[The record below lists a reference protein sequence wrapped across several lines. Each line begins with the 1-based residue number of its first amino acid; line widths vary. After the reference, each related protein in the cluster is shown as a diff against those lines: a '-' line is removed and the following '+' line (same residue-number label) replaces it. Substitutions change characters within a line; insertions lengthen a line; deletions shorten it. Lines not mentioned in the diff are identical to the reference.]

1 LASGSQSPNG
11 QNKIWDI
18 NGGNQSNKTFNAGST
33 VYALT
38 VLPNGFLAS
47 GSGFSDGQI
56 KIWDI
61 NGGNQSNKTFNA
73 GGTVNAF
80 TVLTVPN

>member
-1 LASGSQSPNG
+1 LAL
-11 QNKIWDI
+11 
-18 NGGNQSNKTFNAGST
+18 A
-33 VYALT
+33 

-47 GSGFSDGQI
+47 GSGLTNGQI

-61 NGGNQSNKTFNA
+61 NGGNQSNKTSNA
-73 GGTVNAF
+73 GGDVRAL